1 MTRPLDI
8 GVLGRTS
15 VLVDGAEA
23 AIGGPGPRAVLCRL
37 VVSAGLMVTDDEL
50 IDAVWPSD
58 PPPSAK
64 VTLQGHIATLR
75 RALEP
80 ERAARRPRVLLR
92 GGTGYTLTLDPD
104 AVDAFRFTTSSEL
117 GRAELAAARP
127 AEAARAFGQAL
138 ALWRGRAYADCA
150 GRAFADG
157 ESMRLEQL
165 RVDAEEGRLEA
176 ELALGDH
183 VSVAARLGVFTKE
196 HPLRE
201 HAWTLLAT
209 ALYRAGRIGDALAA
223 LRSARDVLAEEL
235 GTDPGPELEALQ
247 NAILCQDPRL
257 LAVPERAEIA
267 AAPAPEVRTGNL
279 PAALSTLTGR
289 GRELEQLTALIDE
302 HRLVTLTGT
311 GGIGKTRLAVETAR
325 RHGGGD
331 GPWLVELAGLHDPT
345 LIADTIAG
353 ALSIAANGNPAVLLD
368 ALRRRTTLIVL
379 DNCEQIVDGVAEF
392 VTTLLRTC
400 PNVRVLATSREVLQV
415 EGERRFEVPPLS
427 AGTAGE
433 AVELFAQ
440 RAAAVDP
447 DWATGVDG
455 ARDPVA
461 RLCAELDNLPLA
473 IELAAAQCAVLSV
486 DQLATLAH
494 DRFAVLRGG
503 PRGNRRHATILA
515 TVQWSWDLLSDA
527 EKESFTALAVFAG
540 GFDLRAAMVVTRS
553 TDIFAHLD
561 TLTAKSMVTV
571 VGGNP
576 RRYQILETLR
586 QFADRQRTPERTAE
600 LRKRHAAWVCE
611 LADEAVDALRD
622 ARSAQWMARLS
633 TEHANIRA
641 ALDHSR
647 DDPAVSLRICAGMY
661 WYWYRTGHITE
672 GLRHVRPVVDH
683 WRDAES
689 DSAPVRLR
697 ILTTIGLAVLSYLGG
712 DLPSVGGA
720 LAHLGRLAA
729 RCDDPIAA
737 GEALTTIAYF
747 EAGGG
752 QVVEAEQHAGA
763 ALGLARA
770 NQATRTE
777 AEALMSLGT
786 AYFRAGDLDRA
797 AAALTDSIEAAERA
811 GHAWCY
817 GSSSWL
823 LAKCRVAQGRFDA
836 EVERM
841 LVDGL
846 ARIYAEGDRTS
857 WIVLLTTLAYVR
869 YRQGRAEHAA
879 ELLAAALHQGELIGF
894 SPTLM
899 DPVDLGRYV
908 DEMTGRLDDVV
919 PAEVAA
925 RGRTLDHSRIALLAA
940 KGTVPEDPSPSR
952 VLR

>member
-1 MTRPLDI
+1 M
-8 GVLGRTS
+8 LGRTS
-15 VLVDGAEA
+15 VSVNGDEA
-23 AIGGPGPRAVLCRL
+23 TIGGPGPRAALCRL
-37 VVSAGLMVTDDEL
+37 VMSAGLTVTDDEL
-50 IDAVWPSD
+50 IDAVWPSGA
-58 PPPSAK
+58 PRSAK
-64 VTLQGHIATLR
+64 VTLQGHIAALR

-80 ERAARRPRVLLR
+80 GRAAQRPSVLLR
-92 GGTGYTLTLDPD
+92 GGAGYRLVLDAD
-104 AVDAFRFTTSSEL
+104 AVDVDRFTALSER
-117 GRAELAAARP
+117 GRRELASARP
-127 AEAARAFGQAL
+127 AEAAHAFDQAL

-150 GRAFADG
+150 DRGFADG

-183 VSVAARLGVFTKE
+183 VSVAARLGVFTRE

-201 HAWTLLAT
+201 HAWTLQAT

-247 NAILCQDPRL
+247 SAILRQDPGL
-257 LAVPERAEIA
+257 LAVPERIEPA
-267 AAPAPEVRTGNL
+267 ATPASGAHTGNL

-289 GRELEQLTALIDE
+289 GHELDLLAKLIEE

-311 GGIGKTRLAVETAR
+311 GGIGKTRLAVEAAR
-325 RHGGGD
+325 RHGGDD

-345 LIADTIAG
+345 LVADTIAG

-400 PNVRVLATSREVLQV
+400 PDVRVLATSREVLQV

-433 AVELFAQ
+433 AVELFEQ

-447 DWATGVDG
+447 DGAAVLDG
-455 ARDPVA
+455 ARDAVA
-461 RLCAELDNLPLA
+461 RLCTDLDNLPLA

-486 DQLATLAH
+486 DQLAALAH
-494 DRFAVLRGG
+494 DRFMVLRGG

-540 GFDLRAAMVVTRS
+540 GFDLRAAMMVTRS
-553 TDIFAHLD
+553 TDVVAHLD

-586 QFADRQRTPERTAE
+586 QFAERQRTEERTAE
-600 LRKRHAAWVCE
+600 LRNRHAAWVGE

-633 TEHANIRA
+633 LEHANIRA

-647 DDPAVSLRICAGMY
+647 DDPAVRLRICAGIY

-672 GLRHVRPVVDH
+672 GLRYVRPVVEH
-683 WRDAES
+683 WLAADDVDA
-689 DSAPVRLR
+689 APVRLR
-697 ILTTIGLAVLSYLGG
+697 IFTTIGLAVLSYLGG
-712 DLPSVGGA
+712 DLASVGWA
-720 LAHLGRLAA
+720 LTHLGGLATGA
-729 RCDDPIAA
+729 DDPVAV
-737 GEALTTIAYF
+737 GEALTTLAYF

-752 QVVEAEQHAGA
+752 QVAEAEQHAGA
-763 ALGLARA
+763 AVRVARD
-770 NQATRTE
+770 NGATRTE

-786 AYFRAGDLDRA
+786 AHLRAGDLDRA
-797 AAALTDSIEAAERA
+797 AVALTASIDAAERS
-811 GHAWCY
+811 GNAWCH

-823 LAKCRVAQGRFDA
+823 LAKCRVAQGHFDA

-841 LVDGL
+841 LADTL
-846 ARIYAEGDRTS
+846 TRMYAEGDRTS
-857 WIVLLTTLAYVR
+857 WIVMLATLAYVR
-869 YRQGRAEHAA
+869 FRQGRAEHAA
-879 ELLAAALHQGELIGF
+879 ELLAAALHQGELIGY
-894 SPTLM
+894 SPALM
-899 DPVDLGRYV
+899 DPVDVGRYIG
-908 DEMTGRLDDVV
+908 EMTGRLDDV
-919 PAEVAA
+919 ATA
-925 RGRTLDHSRIALLAA
+925 RGRALSHQQIALLVP
-940 KGTVPEDPSPSR
+940 GTG
-952 VLR
+952 LI

>member
-1 MTRPLDI
+1 MRPLDI

-15 VLVDGAEA
+15 VLVDGDEA

-37 VVSAGLMVTDDEL
+37 VVSAGLTVPDDEL
-50 IDAVWPSD
+50 IDAVWPSG

-64 VTLQGHIATLR
+64 VTLQGHIAALR

-80 ERAARRPRVLLR
+80 ERAAQHARVLLR
-92 GGTGYTLTLDPD
+92 GGAGYRLVLDAD
-104 AVDAFRFTTSSEL
+104 AVDADRFTALSER
-117 GRAELAAARP
+117 GRSELAAARP
-127 AEAARAFGQAL
+127 AEAAHAFEQAL
-138 ALWRGRAYADCA
+138 ALWRGRPYADCVDR
-150 GRAFADG
+150 GFADG

-183 VSVAARLGVFTKE
+183 VSVAARLAVFTRE

-247 NAILCQDPRL
+247 NAILRQDPRL
-257 LAVPERAEIA
+257 LAVPERVEVAP
-267 AAPAPEVRTGNL
+267 PAPGAHPGNL
-279 PAALSTLTGR
+279 PAALSTLIGR
-289 GRELEQLTALIDE
+289 SHELDLIATLIQE

-325 RHGGGD
+325 RHGGDD

-345 LIADTIAG
+345 LVADTIAG

-392 VTTLLRTC
+392 VTTLLRAC
-400 PNVRVLATSREVLQV
+400 PDVRVLATSREVLQV

-427 AGTAGE
+427 AGAAGE

-447 DWATGVDG
+447 DGAAGLDG
-455 ARDPVA
+455 ARDAVV
-461 RLCAELDNLPLA
+461 RLCADLDNLPLA

-494 DRFAVLRGG
+494 DRFVVLRGG

-527 EKESFTALAVFAG
+527 EKESFTALAIFAG
-540 GFDLRAAMVVTRS
+540 GFDLRAAMLVTRS
-553 TDIFAHLD
+553 TDVVAHLD

-576 RRYQILETLR
+576 RRYRILETLR
-586 QFADRQRTPERTAE
+586 RFAERQRTEERTTE
-600 LRKRHAAWVCE
+600 LRNRHAAWVGE

-633 TEHANIRA
+633 AEHANVRA

-647 DDPAVSLRICAGMY
+647 DDPAVSLRICAGIY
-661 WYWYRTGHITE
+661 WYWYRTGHTTE
-672 GLRHVRPVVDH
+672 GLRYVRPVVEH
-683 WRDAES
+683 WLAADDA
-689 DSAPVRLR
+689 DAAPVRLR
-697 ILTTIGLAVLSYLGG
+697 IFTTIGLAVLSYLGG
-712 DLPSVGGA
+712 DLATVGWA
-720 LAHLGRLAA
+720 LTHLGRLATGA
-729 RCDDPIAA
+729 DDPVAVA
-737 GEALTTIAYF
+737 EALTTLAYF

-752 QVVEAEQHAGA
+752 HVAEAEQHAGA
-763 ALGLARA
+763 AVQLARDSG
-770 NQATRTE
+770 ATRTE

-786 AYFRAGDLDRA
+786 AHLRAGDLDRA
-797 AAALTDSIEAAERA
+797 AAALTASIEAAERS
-811 GHAWCY
+811 GNAWCR

-823 LAKCRVAQGRFDA
+823 LAKCRVAQGQFGAQVDHLLADA
-836 EVERM
+836 LTHV
-841 LVDGL
+841 
-846 ARIYAEGDRTS
+846 YAEGDRTS
-857 WIVLLTTLAYVR
+857 WIVKLTTLAYVR
-869 YRQGRAEHAA
+869 FRQGRTQHAA
-879 ELLAAALHQGELIGF
+879 ELLAAALHQGELIGY
-894 SPTLM
+894 SPVRM
-899 DPVDLGRYV
+899 DPVDVGRYV
-908 DEMTGRLDDVV
+908 GEMTGQPDDV
-919 PAEVAA
+919 AAA
-925 RGRTLDHSRIALLAA
+925 RGRTLTHPQIALLVQDM
-940 KGTVPEDPSPSR
+940 G
-952 VLR
+952 